1 MLLDELDIS
10 VTDVAVLCWITWV
23 SSMTILFAT
32 VSMLAPIQ
40 WVLKAHSA
48 GYSGQ
53 SIELTCH
60 VYVLVGLEMHK
71 TIPPLFPVSSC
82 YGA

>member
-23 SSMTILFAT
+23 SSMAILFAT
-32 VSMLAPIQ
+32 MSILAPIQ
-40 WVLKAHSA
+40 WVLKAHST

-53 SIELTCH
+53 SIELTYH
-60 VYVLVGLEMHK
+60 MYVLVGLEMHK
-71 TIPPLFPVSSC
+71 TIPPLLPVSLW